1 MKDLLISIAIGAV
14 CLVLMPILLPITWL
28 YLALGRGDVDDRT
41 RLECLGDG
49 EARRQKAE
57 KEGKKVKK

>member
-28 YLALGRGDVDDRT
+28 YLALGRGDVDDRA
-41 RLECLGDG
+41 RLECLGHV
-49 EARRQKAE
+49 EARRQNAKKAE
-57 KEGKKVKK
+57 KK